1 MKKRIITLI
10 IILLLLIPWL
20 VGPFVNDYIAK
31 GIVRSI
37 VDIPTPKNT
46 DIVETS
52 YKSGDLTS
60 ATEGMEYFGAAL
72 IKTKLDLATL
82 KRYYKQYSTDHL
94 EYIVEAQPESKITV
108 IENDPPRF
116 LSMLNTGTH
125 DYYIVYA
132 WGSSNN
138 VLSVFD
144 LRGY

>member
-60 ATEGMEYFGAAL
+60 AAEGMEYFGAAL

-94 EYIVEAQPESKITV
+94 EYIVEAQPESKIKTQSAANAKA
-108 IENDPPRF
+108 IARPRHNCF
-116 LSMLNTGTH
+116 CCGFIFSSGT
-125 DYYIVYA
+125 
-132 WGSSNN
+132 
-138 VLSVFD
+138 
-144 LRGY
+144 LR